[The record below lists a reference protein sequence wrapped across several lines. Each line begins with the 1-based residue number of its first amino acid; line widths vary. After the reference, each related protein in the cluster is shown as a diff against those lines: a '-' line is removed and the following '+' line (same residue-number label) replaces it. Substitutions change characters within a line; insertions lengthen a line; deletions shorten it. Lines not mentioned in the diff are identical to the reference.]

1 MDKQKQLA
9 IKEGIEREIEDLES
23 DLKYRIDNIKKLVK
37 ELERIIGEE
46 TRGELKGYFT
56 KEP

>member
-37 ELERIIGEE
+37 ELERIIGE
-46 TRGELKGYFT
+46 GY
-56 KEP
+56 P